1 MLSRNYII
9 KVIGTMERV
18 GAAVALSVPTV
29 WAFFPAMGGFVHFA
43 LALGTFPPP
52 DQDNLTHNG
61 RIGVEIRMTLMKP
74 EA

>member
-1 MLSRNYII
+1 
-9 KVIGTMERV
+9 MERV
-18 GAAVALSVPTV
+18 DAAGALSVFTV
-29 WAFFPAMGGFVHFA
+29 WAFLVAVDSFVHFA